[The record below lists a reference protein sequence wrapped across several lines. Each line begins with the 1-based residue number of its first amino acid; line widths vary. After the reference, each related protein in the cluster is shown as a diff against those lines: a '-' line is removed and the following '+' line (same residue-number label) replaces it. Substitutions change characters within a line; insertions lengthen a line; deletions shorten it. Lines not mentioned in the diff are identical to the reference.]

1 MRELASEVNLDSGRP
16 PELHCMK
23 WVEERDFL
31 PEFAGYAR
39 EARFTG
45 LLERM
50 SLTL

>member
-1 MRELASEVNLDSGRP
+1 MRELDSEVNLDSGRP
-16 PELHCMK
+16 DGEKCRLVPRSK
-23 WVEERDFL
+23 VQ

-50 SLTL
+50 SLML